1 MHKELDEMKW
11 NNCKKYCSIDYL
23 TSQATATYVRE
34 RTSHKYTLKT
44 EQHFRW
50 STFTITSSECTD
62 DVEFPFNN
70 LALLLV
76 WIFTVAIHRVPTTTT
91 HPQSVGDFLFSTL
104 QCEYCSMAEWK
115 AFASHNEYSIALIY
129 EGRFWF
135 TYTNISI
142 FTIAFSAL
150 SLSLATHCLALRE
163 SPSHN
168 DKIRLLSLIFQ
179 VKCEPEQRK
188 IPNKQPPNHPV
199 LHQIS
204 RNQCS
209 LCGFKWQRSEWVMGA
224 PTETP
229 EREKKR
235 EEKKANNTF

>member
-70 LALLLV
+70 LAVGLNFHRCHTSRSNHHHPPAIRRWFFIFNVAVRILLDGGMKSFCITQ
-76 WIFTVAIHRVPTTTT
+76 WIFHCFNIWRSFLVYVHKYIHFYNCFFR
-91 HPQSVGDFLFSTL
+91 S
-104 QCEYCSMAEWK
+104 
-115 AFASHNEYSIALIY
+115 
-129 EGRFWF
+129 
-135 TYTNISI
+135 
-142 FTIAFSAL
+142 L

-224 PTETP
+224 PTESP